1 MSGTKQHQLVNVHQ
15 ISGTAKAVYFTP
27 QFSESEPELS
37 QHSCVFLIV
46 FLSLVLVHF
55 FFL

>member
-1 MSGTKQHQLVNVHQ
+1 MSGTKQHQLVTVHQ

-27 QFSESEPELS
+27 QFAESEPELS

-55 FFL
+55 FL